1 MLDPGHLIL
10 QTASELADLEDGLH
24 KAARNRVSAYS
35 DPHDFSLASG
45 IPPEPPGLSRMTLQR
60 IAASPL
66 VSAILMVQLRQFVHY
81 LAPQENRF
89 VPGFR
94 VKLRES
100 RRSPTR
106 VELRE
111 SDRLTRF
118 LVQAGEITDPR
129 EYTTVP
135 SLKRIGV
142 MMMRD
147 SLRYDLAPAEIRRNE
162 KGLPARITPVDGRTM
177 YVDPAVFASPRGLR
191 DGDFTTPRYCQVVN
205 GEVVARFRPTEML
218 WGIRNHT
225 TDIDRRGYGYPELE
239 LARAVFTAYSL
250 AWRRNAKYFTQGFTG
265 AGFINVA
272 TANGEPYPPAALD
285 IFKEDVRAQLA
296 GDEGHHR
303 VGVISGATAQWVKVG
318 SDAKDM
324 EWAEWSRAQVRTLCA
339 IMGMSPD
346 EINEV
351 YGNAGQSSSLGG
363 QTDPVERVRESKAR
377 GLHTKVWDFWGWFDD
392 HVIKQLNPDFVVEP
406 TGAGERSEQ
415 EQLDLDKMRGEFITG
430 NERRAAYDLPAIDEG
445 DYILTPVGLQAA
457 QLASAKTEGDDEPA
471 VSLDIAS
478 LFEDPEPD
486 DDGAAAVDAG
496 EPDAEPDL
504 RLSRRIFEI

>member
-1 MLDPGHLIL
+1 MIDPGQLIL
-10 QTASELADLEDGLH
+10 QTAYELAGLDDLH
-24 KAARNRVSAYS
+24 KSVRNRTSAVS

-60 IAASPL
+60 MAASPL
-66 VSAILMVQLRQFVHY
+66 VSAIIRTQLRQFVHY

-94 VKLRES
+94 VRLRET
-100 RRSPTR
+100 RRAPTR
-106 VELRE
+106 VERNE
-111 SDRLTRF
+111 SERLTRF
-118 LVQAGEITDPR
+118 LVQAGEITDRR

-135 SLKRIGV
+135 GLKAVGI
-142 MMMRD
+142 MLMHD
-147 SLRYDLAPAEIRRNE
+147 SLRYDLAPAEVRVNDQ
-162 KGLPARITPVDGRTM
+162 GLPARLTPVDGRTM
-177 YVDPAVFASPRGLR
+177 YVDPAVFRSPQGLS
-191 DGDFTTPRYCQVVN
+191 DTDFTTPRYCQVIN
-205 GEVVARFRPTEML
+205 GEVVQRFRPTEMM

-239 LARAVFTAYSL
+239 AARAVFTAYSL

-265 AGFINVA
+265 AGFINIA
-272 TANGEPYPPAALD
+272 TKDGDPYDPSAVEM
-285 IFKEDVRAQLA
+285 FKQDVRAQLA

-303 VGVISGATAQWVKVG
+303 VGVISGSVAQWVKVG

-339 IMGMSPD
+339 VMGMSPE

-351 YGNAGQSSSLGG
+351 YGNAGQSASIGG
-363 QTDPVERVRESKAR
+363 QTDPVERIRESKAR
-377 GLHTKVWDFWGWFDD
+377 GLHTKVWDFWDWMNRWL
-392 HVIKQLNPDFVVEP
+392 VWQLNEDFVAEP
-406 TGAGERSEQ
+406 TGAGERSEK
-415 EQLDLDKMRGEFITG
+415 EQLDLDKMRAEFTTG
-430 NERRAAYDLPAIDEG
+430 NERRAALDLEPLEEAQF
-445 DYILTPVGLQAA
+445 ILSPVGLQAV
-457 QLASAKTEGDDEPA
+457 QLADAKKEGDDEPA

-496 EPDAEPDL
+496 APDEKTM
-504 RLSRRIFEI
+504 RLSRRIIEF